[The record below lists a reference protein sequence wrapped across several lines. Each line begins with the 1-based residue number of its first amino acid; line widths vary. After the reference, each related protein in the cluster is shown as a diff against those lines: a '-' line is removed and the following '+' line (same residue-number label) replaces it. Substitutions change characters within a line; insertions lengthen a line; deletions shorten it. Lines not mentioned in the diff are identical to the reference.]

1 VFLGK
6 LFGNPGRPGFSLCKE
21 SAVDYNR
28 VKLPDA
34 PVCCISADTLSYGV
48 QEGER
53 KMMKGNC
60 GCAHVGR
67 RGFIM
72 TTTMAGVAAALPEV
86 ALAQNSAN
94 VARPVNRGNKRKL
107 LLLSDSPESY
117 ERLIQSVKAIREF
130 EFSVVTAKT
139 DYQKPQEV
147 SKIIQTEAPDMLFF
161 GLPRT
166 SLNSGNIPVSLDYI
180 GVPMILLPPIP
191 DLIMME
197 ANVAAAFRVKG
208 SNALL
213 ANSEAHAIELMKIL
227 AAPRLLEGKRAVI
240 YGKPFDS
247 TSVPSRNLTAESI
260 YNRTGVRLEFRPIEQ
275 LEALLETVDLAGAKK
290 EMARWKKEAASIVE
304 PTDEALLES
313 CKMYV
318 LLRSIIEKEA
328 LSGISIDCLSFSFNS
343 KRKIPPPCLAFTRLR
358 DEGFAMP
365 CEADVCG
372 MLSSM
377 VLQEISQKPSYFCNI
392 SSVNI
397 EKSSTVLRHCVAP
410 LRLLGRNAAALP
422 YRLRDYHGVGGVTPQ
437 VSFPIGLEVTM
448 GGFTKDLEN
457 FVAWPGRIQAGIDD
471 TNKPSFDSPV
481 PELKKMR
488 RYCSNRAE
496 LKIKDADVFFQ
507 KIVGIHH
514 VMVAGIYMKALREEM
529 IRLNVNLIGPIDSS
543 SPA

>member
-1 VFLGK
+1 
-6 LFGNPGRPGFSLCKE
+6 
-21 SAVDYNR
+21 
-28 VKLPDA
+28 
-34 PVCCISADTLSYGV
+34 
-48 QEGER
+48 
-53 KMMKGNC
+53 
-60 GCAHVGR
+60 
-67 RGFIM
+67 
-72 TTTMAGVAAALPEV
+72 MAGVAATFPKV
-86 ALAQNSAN
+86 ALAQNSAS
-94 VARPVNRGNKRKL
+94 VARPANRGNRRKL
-107 LLLSDSPESY
+107 LLLSDFPDSF
-117 ERLIQSVKAIREF
+117 ERLIQSVKSIKEF
-130 EFSVVTAKT
+130 EFSVVTSKT

-147 SKIIQTEAPDMLFF
+147 IKTIQTETPDILFF

-166 SLNSGNIPVSLDYI
+166 NLNSGNIPVSLDSI
-180 GVPMILLPPIP
+180 DVPMILLPPIP

-197 ANVAAAFRVKG
+197 ANAAAAFRAKG

-213 ANSEAHAIELMKIL
+213 ANSEQHAIELMKIL

-240 YGKPFDS
+240 YGRPFDS
-247 TSVPSRNLTAESI
+247 SSVPSRNLTAETI
-260 YNRTGVRLEFRPIEQ
+260 YNRTGVHLEFRPIEQ
-275 LEALLETVDLAGAKK
+275 LEEQYGAVDQAVARK
-290 EMARWKKEAASIVE
+290 EMERWKREAASIVE

-313 CKMYV
+313 SKMYV

-343 KRKIPPPCLAFTRLR
+343 KRKLPPPCLAFTRLR

-372 MLSSM
+372 MLSTM

-397 EKSSTVLRHCVAP
+397 EQSSTVLRHCVAP
-410 LRLLGRNAAALP
+410 LQLLGRNAAALP

-437 VSFPIGLEVTM
+437 VTFPIGLEVTM
-448 GGFTKDLEN
+448 GGFTKDLRN

-471 TNKPSFDSPV
+471 TNHPSFDSPV

-488 RYCSNRAE
+488 RYCTNRAE

-514 VMVAGIYMKALREEM
+514 VMVAGIYTKALREEM
-529 IRLNVNLIGPIDSS
+529 IRLNVNLIGPIDSAAPAS
-543 SPA
+543 S